1 MENRFEKF
9 TFLINPS
16 GFFMLSLLALFSMNK
31 YGQYQVTTEIL
42 DTTFST
48 TILLAPI
55 VFLSIPPL
63 IGNPLALFKFKDGNS
78 RVKLCRI
85 VITLS
90 LTCSLLI
97 LLAIALMVTTFNP
110 SIYNSSGREV
120 PLVKLFV
127 FPGVLA
133 LILFTLSGYFFLQT
147 TLVSNE
153 GKQLYFRS
161 IQMEPGHFR
170 YLVINEIGFLIL
182 WIFFLVLMSSH
193 YGDYVLFHGT
203 KPYTMETAGTIFYN
217 IPSNL
222 WDCADLPLIGAPLLT
237 FALRKKEE
245 TESAYRFTA
254 YISFGVSLGMLV
266 YLVFSLLYYDH
277 TFYQYTNSYQV
288 VTSASGNPLS
298 FVPFLIFPIIL
309 VAALM
314 ILAGLQLHEIHQWQK
329 TVPKGKP
336 RI

>member
-1 MENRFEKF
+1 MKHYSERYVFSINSIG
-9 TFLINPS
+9 FLLVSI
-16 GFFMLSLLALFSMNK
+16 LSILSMNT
-31 YGQYQVTTEIL
+31 YGQYQVNTEI
-42 DTTFST
+42 TNSTFSS
-48 TILLAPI
+48 TILFIPI
-55 VFLSIPPL
+55 VLLALPPL
-63 IGNPLALFKFKDGNS
+63 IGNPFSLLKLKEADQRLRLSRLTLALS
-78 RVKLCRI
+78 I
-85 VITLS
+85 A
-90 LTCSLLI
+90 CSFLI
-97 LLAIALMVTTFNP
+97 FLVIALIPVSFNP
-110 SIYNSSGREV
+110 YVYNSSGHQVSLEKIFIGPALLTV
-120 PLVKLFV
+120 MLF
-127 FPGVLA
+127 
-133 LILFTLSGYFFLQT
+133 ISSSYFYLK
-147 TLVSNE
+147 SWNGKE
-153 GKQLYFRS
+153 SAKQLYFRS

-193 YGDYVLFHGT
+193 YGDYTVFHGT
-203 KPYTMETAGTIFYN
+203 KPYTMETAGTVFYN
-217 IPSNL
+217 IPTNL

-245 TESAYRFTA
+245 TESAYRFTS

-277 TFYQYTNSYQV
+277 TFYQYTNSYQA
-288 VTSASGNPLS
+288 VTSASGNSLS

-309 VAALM
+309 VAALL